1 MGVIQIQLNGEPREL
16 PAGATVADAVR
27 ALGADPSGRGL
38 AVAIDGEVVPRT
50 AWEKTEVRA
59 GARVEVLHAVQGG

>member
-1 MGVIQIQLNGEPREL
+1 MNSVRVEVNGEPREL

-27 ALGADPSGRGL
+27 AAGADPEGRGL
-38 AVAIDGEVVPRT
+38 AVAVDGEVVRR
-50 AWEKTEVRA
+50 ADWKKTELRA